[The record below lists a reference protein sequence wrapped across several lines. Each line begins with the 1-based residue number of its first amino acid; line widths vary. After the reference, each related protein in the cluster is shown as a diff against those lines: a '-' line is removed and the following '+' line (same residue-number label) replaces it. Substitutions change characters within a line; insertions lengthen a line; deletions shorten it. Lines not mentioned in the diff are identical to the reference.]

1 MSDNYVIK
9 VCYFCD
15 YPKNVSADYEEN
27 IDENG
32 NYHMGMVH
40 KYNDL
45 WICYACS
52 LDKLHNVNFLIQE
65 NGECCICFEEKVL
78 LNLPTCTHKVCT
90 QCCKTIYY
98 GSTSIEPPTI
108 SINDIERPEWPYPF
122 YSSNEEEFKGTRKD
136 WMIWDDKE
144 AEYSIFTN
152 KYFNEYHKPE
162 LNNKSYDELIAL
174 RDSLISENVEE
185 RLDWMNTDEFIN
197 YENERFCYEIV
208 CKKIEKKWEKFNN
221 KKTTGNGLCPICRAA
236 P

>member
-1 MSDNYVIK
+1 VLFSR
-9 VCYFCD
+9 
-15 YPKNVSADYEEN
+15 
-27 IDENG
+27 
-32 NYHMGMVH
+32 H
-40 KYNDL
+40 
-45 WICYACS
+45 
-52 LDKLHNVNFLIQE
+52 VNFLIQE
-65 NGECCICFEEKVL
+65 NGECCVCFEENVL
-78 LNLPTCTHKVCT
+78 LNLPTCTHKICT

-98 GSTSIEPPTI
+98 GSTSIVPPTI
-108 SINDIERPEWPYPF
+108 SINDVERPEWPYPF

-144 AEYSIFTN
+144 AEYSDFTN
-152 KYFNEYHKPE
+152 KYFNEYSKPE

-185 RLDWMNTDEFIN
+185 RLDWMNTEEFIN

-221 KKTTGNGLCPICRAA
+221 KKTTCNGLCPICRAT